1 MPPSCPADA
10 AAARVAAAR
19 LGAAQLRRFEPRLN
33 GCRVTGAAPAGDF
46 SRPVDVAAV
55 DAERRE
61 LVGRIDD
68 RVAGVAHGLDEIDAV
83 TEGLGRGDLT
93 RGLSG
98 RCRETFARRLHDV
111 DRMLD
116 ALGGLIGERDRPAA
130 SRSSGRGRSSRRC

>member
-1 MPPSCPADA
+1 VEDGP
-10 AAARVAAAR
+10 
-19 LGAAQLRRFEPRLN
+19 
-33 GCRVTGAAPAGDF
+33 
-46 SRPVDVAAV
+46 
-55 DAERRE
+55 
-61 LVGRIDD
+61 
-68 RVAGVAHGLDEIDAV
+68 DEIDAV

-98 RCRETFARRLHDV
+98 RCRETFARRQHDV